1 MTREEAKEIYDEDP
15 QEDCIGLINIIYDDF
30 EKELKELRFSARD
43 KVCNCKYPIETFESI
58 FGYSY
63 ITDEKIDLLKKDN
76 K

>member
-1 MTREEAKEIYDEDP
+1 MTREEAKEAHNEDP

-43 KVCNCKYPIETFESI
+43 KVCNCKYPKETFESI

-63 ITDEKIDLLKKDN
+63 KTDKKIDLL
-76 K
+76 